1 MGRPLARI
9 AAALTAVLLCGLATA
24 GTPVAAVPAP
34 LDRIDANTT
43 NLVNVVTGTTFTP
56 RGANYVRLAKSS
68 HDVVFHSNFEPGLY
82 STTDVQAVLD
92 GLKDASGYNTV
103 RVFVDPGDGHLD
115 HGLAANP
122 GANGLNAQYMANFA
136 DFVLRAAAKG
146 IYVLPTLSAF
156 PFNQHYLDIVYTTN
170 GGGLNPAVS
179 GVNRFYMDRGF
190 IAAKEAYLRNFVAD
204 LESRLGDQ
212 RSAVL
217 AYQIE
222 NEAFW
227 EGSEKPLNTRSGMFV
242 GPDGL
247 SYDMANAGRRQQA
260 ADASMVVLTNK
271 AVTAVRTA
279 SPDAMVTI
287 GFFTNQA
294 VGKPGY
300 TGFPVHCTTSCN
312 PTVDYR
318 YPGRPAS
325 ISAWSTVDFI
335 DLHAYPQGGGYT
347 LTGDLAS
354 SEVGLVGKPYIIGEF
369 GAMKSVYQ
377 NNIVTAAYAM
387 RDTQV
392 ASCTIGHGAKGWLFW
407 TYDTDLVNPDLAS
420 QGLFYSLAD
429 SRGAING
436 VLASV
441 VRPNPCSP

>member
-1 MGRPLARI
+1 MGQTLARI
-9 AAALTAVLLCGLATA
+9 AAASATVLLCGL
-24 GTPVAAVPAP
+24 VAAVPPASAAPAP

-43 NLVNVVTGTTFTP
+43 TLVNVVTGATFTP

-82 STTDVQAVLD
+82 STTDAQAVLD
-92 GLKDASGYNTV
+92 ELKDAAGYNTV

-115 HGLAANP
+115 HGLAADP
-122 GANGLNAQYMANFA
+122 GTNGLNTQYMANVA

-156 PFNQHYLDIVYTTN
+156 PFNQHYLDIVHATN

-190 IAAKEAYLRNFVAD
+190 IAAKAAYLQNFVAD

-227 EGSEKPLNTRSGMFV
+227 DGAEKPLNTTSGLFT

-247 SYDMANAGRRQQA
+247 SYDMADAGRRQQA
-260 ADASMVVLTNK
+260 ADASMVVLTNR
-271 AVTAVRTA
+271 AVTAVRTS
-279 SPDAMVTI
+279 SPDAMVTM
-287 GFFTNQA
+287 GFFTNHA
-294 VGKPGY
+294 VGKPGF
-300 TGFPVHCTTSCN
+300 TGFPVHCTTSCD

-325 ISAWSTVDFI
+325 ISTWSTVDFI

-347 LTGDLAS
+347 LAGDLAS
-354 SEVGLVGKPYIIGEF
+354 SEVGLVGKPYVIGEF

-377 NNIVTAAYAM
+377 NNIVTAAFAM
-387 RDTQV
+387 RDLQV
-392 ASCTIGHGAKGWLFW
+392 ASCTVGRGAKGWLFW

-429 SRGAING
+429 NRGAING
-436 VLASV
+436 VLAPV
-441 VRPNPCSP
+441 ARPDPCSP